1 MTTMAA
7 TQQDLIDE
15 FSIFDDWQE
24 KYAYIIDLGR
34 ELPPLEASLKDEDHK
49 VKGCQSQ
56 VWLSAELKEGRVQIV
71 AESDALIVQGLIAV
85 LLRVFHDRPPQEILD
100 ANLGFLDEVGLISHL
115 SMNRTNGLNSMVKQI
130 KAYALAFLV
139 A

>member
-1 MTTMAA
+1 MAA